1 MEGLE
6 AYEGRVAG
14 DEVSWLST
22 IPVFARMF
30 AGKDGMS
37 KENEEKAVR
46 AEARVE
52 SLLKELEGADLN
64 SVGAKYRE
72 EAAAKVLGNRK
83 AIIADISN
91 QDPKS
96 QKHIPRL
103 ALPSHPAVSE
113 MLDAAVDALL
123 LADLGRPAQA
133 VAAENL
139 GAARDAA
146 RIMAQRLCAPRDMSA
161 PAAKALRIALLS
173 I

>member
-1 MEGLE
+1 MSSLE

-30 AGKDGMS
+30 AGPEGMS
-37 KENEEKAVR
+37 KENEEKAAR
-46 AEARVE
+46 AEVRVE
-52 SLLKELEGADLN
+52 ALLAELEGKDLN
-64 SVGAKYRE
+64 SVGSKYRE

-91 QDPKS
+91 QDAKS

-103 ALPSHPAVSE
+103 SPASNPAVSE
-113 MLDAAVDALL
+113 MLDATVDALL

-133 VAAENL
+133 VADENL
-139 GAARDAA
+139 GAAREAA
-146 RIMAQRLCAPRDMSA
+146 KIMAQRLCAPRDMSA
-161 PAAKALRIALLS
+161 PAARALRIALLS